1 MLLSTNA
8 SNFVEGVDKAF
19 YFILGVSFL
28 FLIGL
33 TIVMIYFIYR
43 YNNKR
48 HPKAVQIEGSTT
60 LEIIWTVVPTILV
73 LLMFYFGW
81 MGFKPMKE
89 KAPEDSF
96 KVKAI
101 ARMWSFAFEYENG
114 KVTDK
119 LFVPKD
125 KPVEVELIAQDVI
138 HSFYVPAF
146 RIKED
151 MVPAQE
157 KFVWFIPGQEGSF
170 DLFCAEYCG
179 LRHSYMITTVEVLE
193 EDDFLAWYGDTVKIR
208 PFMEVDELMAGQE
221 VLRRNACISCHSLD
235 GSRLVG
241 PTFKG
246 LYGNKRVVITAG
258 EEREIIADDAYIKKS
273 VWDSDADLVIGY
285 NKGLMMNYQ
294 ELVSEKEIEDVIA
307 YIKSLNEE

>member
-1 MLLSTNA
+1 MLLNTYA
-8 SNFVEGVDKAF
+8 SNYVEGVDNAF
-19 YFILGVSFL
+19 IFILGISFF

-33 TIVMIYFIYR
+33 TAVMIYFIYR
-43 YNNKR
+43 YNKKR
-48 HPKAVQIEGSTT
+48 NPKATQIKGSTT
-60 LEIIWTVVPTILV
+60 LEIIWTVIPTILV
-73 LLMFYFGW
+73 LLMFHFGW
-81 MGFKPMKE
+81 MGFKSMKE

-138 HSFYVPAF
+138 HSFYIPAF

-151 MVPAQE
+151 MVPNQE
-157 KFVWFIPGQEGSF
+157 KYSWFIAGEEGSF

-179 LRHSYMITTVEVLE
+179 LRHSYMITTVEVME
-193 EDDFLAWYGDTVKIR
+193 QSEFFAWYGDTAKVK
-208 PFMEVDELMAGQE
+208 PFLEVDELMAGQE
-221 VLRRNACISCHSLD
+221 VLRKNACLSCHSLD

-258 EEREIIADDAYIKKS
+258 EEREIIANDDYIKS
-273 VWDSDADLVIGY
+273 SIWDSDADLVKGY
-285 NKGLMMNYQ
+285 NKGLMQNYI
-294 ELVSEKEIEDVIA
+294 EIVSEEEIEDIIA
-307 YIKSLNEE
+307 YLKSLNEE